1 MLVSVVLFLL
11 GVLYGVAAFVEIGIF
26 YEGNP
31 KTRMM
36 IKWMGK
42 RNYKIL
48 LIIMSVVFIGLGFW
62 LRP

>member
-1 MLVSVVLFLL
+1 MLLSLILFLL
-11 GVLYGVAAFVEIGIF
+11 GILYGVAAFVEIGLF

-31 KTRMM
+31 KTRLL

-48 LIIMSVVFIGLGFW
+48 LVIMSIVFIGLGFW
-62 LRP
+62 FRP

>member
-1 MLVSVVLFLL
+1 MLLPVILFLL
-11 GVLYGVAAFVEIGIF
+11 GVLYGVAAVVEIGLF

-48 LIIMSVVFIGLGFW
+48 LIVMSVVFIGLAIW

>member
-1 MLVSVVLFLL
+1 MLLSTILFLL
-11 GVLYGVAAFVEIGIF
+11 GVLYGFAAFFEIGIF

-31 KTRMM
+31 KTRLI
-36 IKWMGK
+36 IKWIGK

-48 LIIMSVVFIGLGFW
+48 LVVMSIVFIGLGVW